1 MWGFI
6 LLAGTCG
13 WLVLFNIIRPGTSP
27 VPDRNNYTVNKIT
40 EGRPTPCVEG
50 AYKNEWVSTK
60 GRGRRKWCGDL
71 LLNLTR
77 KERQAVLALMREH
90 LLYVRWLAGE
100 ESTWRH
106 AHRLLRWYSP
116 VCYFLD
122 DVPHMTERVRARVF
136 GPVAW
141 VNMDLLGSRSMTVS
155 FDEWARCVYAWYSA

>member
-13 WLVLFNIIRPGTSP
+13 WLILFKIIRPGTTP
-27 VPDRNNYTVNKIT
+27 VPDREDYTVKKAN
-40 EGRPTPCVEG
+40 EEAYAEG
-50 AYKNEWVSTK
+50 AYKEEWVSRK

-71 LLNLTR
+71 LQNLTR
-77 KERQAVLALMREH
+77 KERQAVLAIMREH

-100 ESTWRH
+100 EGTWRH
-106 AHRLLRWYSP
+106 LHRLLRWYSP

-122 DVPHMTERVRARVF
+122 DVPHVTETVRARIF

-141 VNMDLLGSRSMTVS
+141 VKMDLLGSRSMTVS
-155 FDEWARCVYAWYSA
+155 FDEWARCVHAWYTD